1 MEPEDRIII
10 DPEILAGKPILRGT
24 RISVELLLE
33 LLANGWTYEEISENY
48 PQIRRIDMTTAS
60 GTEKTPLITV
70 DCISVLEKEARDVP
84 CIVHDLPKTS
94 RVDGLLGLRFLRRFK
109 FCLDFQKGVLEIE

>member
-1 MEPEDRIII
+1 MESNDRIII

-48 PQIRRIDMTTAS
+48 PQIGEADILAALQYAADLLK
-60 GTEKTPLITV
+60 EEHVYP
-70 DCISVLEKEARDVP
+70 IS
-84 CIVHDLPKTS
+84 
-94 RVDGLLGLRFLRRFK
+94 
-109 FCLDFQKGVLEIE
+109 QKVIA